1 MAISWPLAKFLEN
14 ASESQSGEWPMK
26 TTTTDTAKYDGAD
39 WFESWFDSAHYHR
52 LYAYRDNTEAA
63 EFIDQLVS
71 RLCPCQG
78 TKALDL
84 GCGAGRHSRELAARG
99 FDVVGLDLSAH
110 SIERAKFAENAKLH
124 FRRHDMRVPFGI
136 ERFDYVF
143 NLFTSFGYFE
153 SADENRLV
161 LDNVSAS
168 LKSGGQFVL
177 DYLNVE
183 YAEAHSMKDEVQAM
197 GDNIY
202 YLTRWSDATH
212 FFKRITIHDLR
223 GGEPLEYQER
233 VAKLTLQDFSRML
246 AADGLTIDEVFGDYG
261 LHRYDV
267 ERSPRMIVVASKGR
281 RPARMFR
288 PDDRRTMAA

>member
-1 MAISWPLAKFLEN
+1 
-14 ASESQSGEWPMK
+14 MK

-124 FRRHDMRVPFGI
+124 FRRHAAKVTWFPPPDKRHTSSSEFSVEGIKQLPRVDIVYAHANMQADLIEAALKFGAKGLVVAGVGDGNMIVLASESFHTLRPCRGSKSRADGVDEVGVGSPAIHRIGI
-136 ERFDYVF
+136 E
-143 NLFTSFGYFE
+143 
-153 SADENRLV
+153 
-161 LDNVSAS
+161 
-168 LKSGGQFVL
+168 
-177 DYLNVE
+177 
-183 YAEAHSMKDEVQAM
+183 
-197 GDNIY
+197 
-202 YLTRWSDATH
+202 TRPMWTREWSHVGSRTL
-212 FFKRITIHDLR
+212 HD
-223 GGEPLEYQER
+223 
-233 VAKLTLQDFSRML
+233 
-246 AADGLTIDEVFGDYG
+246 
-261 LHRYDV
+261 
-267 ERSPRMIVVASKGR
+267 RS
-281 RPARMFR
+281 
-288 PDDRRTMAA
+288 